1 MIFHSFDYLIFF
13 VCIFAVYW
21 MLKLKWQNLFLLGAS
36 YFFYGYI
43 HPWFLILLTGTALI
57 DYCTSNAMERDPE
70 HKKRYL
76 LITLFANFGV
86 LCTYKYLDFFTGGHA
101 LEVLHWLGFKS
112 MTPADVQKLLP
123 VGLSFYTFQSVSYVM
138 DVYRGEIKPQRHLP
152 TFLLFVS
159 FFPQLVA
166 GPIQRGAFLTSQ
178 LVKERVFDIRIAR
191 GAIVLILWGYFKKL
205 TIADNAAMIANK
217 VFSLED
223 PSFPVLWAGVF
234 AFAIQIFADF
244 SAYTDIARG
253 SARLLGIDIARNFEH
268 PYFAASPTEFWRRWH
283 ISLSTWFRDYV
294 YIPLG
299 GSRKGTRRTM
309 INIMLTFLLSG
320 LWHGA
325 SWNFIFWGGYHG
337 LLLVLW
343 HFWDRAPAPLR
354 PSSLWRWPQILLTFV
369 LVNIGWLM
377 FRETNL
383 SMLIHYF
390 SINPISASRGDWQA
404 GVYLFTS
411 VALYAWPM
419 ALHYFIDKAL
429 ANRPSTQTPEYYP
442 GWKWTIVQTAT
453 ASILLLAIGLLSSPS
468 SSDFIYFQF

>member
-1 MIFHSFDYLIFF
+1 MIFHSFEYLIFF
-13 VCIFAVYW
+13 TCVFAVYW
-21 MLKLKWQNLFLLGAS
+21 MLRLRWQNLFLLGAS

-57 DYCTSNAMERDPE
+57 DYFTSNAIERDPE

-76 LITLFANFGV
+76 LITLISNFGV
-86 LCTYKYLDFFTGGHA
+86 LCAFKYLDFFTGGHA
-101 LEVLHWLGFKS
+101 LQFMHWLGFKN
-112 MTPADVQKLLP
+112 MTATDVARLLP
-123 VGLSFYTFQSVSYVM
+123 VGLSFYTFQSVSYVV
-138 DVYRGEIKPQRHLP
+138 DVYRGEIKPQRNLL

-166 GPIQRGAFLTSQ
+166 GPIQRGAFLASQ
-178 LVKERVFDIRIAR
+178 LVKERVFDARVAR
-191 GAIVLILWGYFKKL
+191 GAVVLVLWGFFKKL
-205 TIADNAAMIANK
+205 AIADNAALVCNK
-217 VFSLED
+217 VFSLEN

-268 PYFAASPTEFWRRWH
+268 PYFSASPTEFWRRWH
-283 ISLSTWFRDYV
+283 ISLSSWFRDYV

-299 GSRKGTRRTM
+299 GSRAGNGRA
-309 INIMLTFLLSG
+309 IFNLMLTFLLSG

-325 SWNFIFWGGYHG
+325 SWNFILWGGYHG

-343 HFWDRAPAPLR
+343 RFWERGPERLR
-354 PSSLWRWPQILLTFV
+354 PGRFWRWPQVLLTFV

-377 FRETNL
+377 FRETNV
-383 SMLIHYF
+383 SMLLHYF
-390 SINPISASRGDWQA
+390 TTNPLAASHADWQA
-404 GVYLFTS
+404 GAYLFVS
-411 VALYAWPM
+411 VGFYAWPL
-419 ALHYFIDKAL
+419 ALHYFIDQHL
-429 ANRPSTQTPEYYP
+429 AGRATAQTPEYFG
-442 GWKWTIVQTAT
+442 GWKWAALQAAA
-453 ASILLLAIGLLSSPS
+453 ASLLLLAIGLLSSPA